1 MTQSDKTR
9 EKLIASIRKAKAPDT
24 RPETEARAP
33 KAQGPAARAR
43 GRPAAARPKTAR
55 TRKPRTTD
63 APEQAPAAPA
73 SYALGGLR
81 WPD

>member
-9 EKLIASIRKAKAPDT
+9 EKLIASIRKTKAPDT

-33 KAQGPAARAR
+33 KAQGPAAGAR
-43 GRPAAARPKTAR
+43 RPAARPKTTR
-55 TRKPRTTD
+55 TRKPRTAD